1 MKKRKLQELQALAG
15 GKEMTASNLKLPP
28 QVYRRLH
35 EEADRLGK
43 PPQVVAQEWLIER
56 LTPSPAAVS
65 SDRERARQALRA
77 AGLLTELG
85 PNLHRLADPTVRL
98 EDVRTALNR
107 AGGKSLSEIILEQ
120 RGPKER

>member
-1 MKKRKLQELQALAG
+1 
-15 GKEMTASNLKLPP
+15 MTALSLKLPP

-77 AGLLTELG
+77 AGPLTELG
-85 PNLHRLADPTVRL
+85 PNLRRLADPTVRL
-98 EDVRTALNR
+98 EDVSTALNR

-120 RGPKER
+120 RGPRR

>member
-1 MKKRKLQELQALAG
+1 
-15 GKEMTASNLKLPP
+15 MTALSLKLLP

-35 EEADRLGK
+35 KEADRLDK

-85 PNLHRLADPTVRL
+85 PNLRRLADPTVRL

-120 RGPKER
+120 RGPRR